1 MMILKAP
8 ITLPGTNRSTNHRRK
23 VMKRFRLFP
32 IIYSVFSIII
42 VVIGVLML
50 FDLIEMNTMLAI
62 IIMSYGVFSLVTVM
76 LKATSKDKDKDK
88 DI

>member
-1 MMILKAP
+1 
-8 ITLPGTNRSTNHRRK
+8 
-23 VMKRFRLFP
+23 
-32 IIYSVFSIII
+32 
-42 VVIGVLML
+42 ML